1 MVPMPQA
8 DGQFKPRPAL
18 VLRVMLPFDDLL
30 VCGVSSQLRQVVV
43 GFDEIIGPE
52 DTDFVASGLRVQSVV
67 RVGFISVVTQRQV
80 VGTMGN
86 ISQSRFCEIRQRLS
100 DLLRP

>member
-8 DGQFKPRPAL
+8 DRQFKPRPAL

-30 VCGVSSQLRQVVV
+30 VCGVSSQLRQAVV

-86 ISQSRFCEIRQRLS
+86 ISRSRFREIRQRLS